1 MDNKEKPEDERKI
14 VLGVDDEEAILD
26 LLKFNIEKEGFKF
39 LTQWIAL
46 KEFAKK
52 KGKIDER

>member
-26 LLKFNIEKEGFKF
+26 LLKFNIEKEV
-39 LTQWIAL
+39 TQNESQQV
-46 KEFAKK
+46 KNT
-52 KGKIDER
+52 

>member
-26 LLKFNIEKEGFKF
+26 LLKFNIEKVCCIQTVK
-39 LTQWIAL
+39 
-46 KEFAKK
+46 
-52 KGKIDER
+52 